1 MLILTTL
8 ISGTT
13 ALIAVISYLLAGPG
27 VSLVLTIG
35 WLSLAVLATG
45 WLVGSHLDEERIEQ
59 SAHADRRLARL
70 EARTEERWASV
81 QDLAHELRNPLAV
94 MATTLDVARGDRD
107 ATVADL
113 RRSAGVVRRAVDRAA
128 GTVDD
133 LIIFAR
139 NETPE
144 AKRTEV
150 DLYRLLAEVVAEHQ
164 GPIDAQR
171 LTVER
176 IRAAVVVGG
185 DRKALKRGLANL
197 IGNAVRLSRPYSV
210 LRVGAGTHCGFA
222 WVGVDDQGPGLDPR
236 QHGRVFQRHWSDDQ
250 ASLGGES
257 RTGLGLAITRQ
268 IAEHH
273 GGLVTLRSEL
283 GGGAEFV
290 IWIPQ
295 SLDADP
301 TEITADGVHPA
312 WSPLLEPN
320 PGPVAAHMTATS
332 PGLVAVPMTTGSP
345 RNPRNR

>member
-1 MLILTTL
+1 MRPIRSRLMLILTAL

-13 ALIAVISYLLAGPG
+13 ALIAGISHLLAGAG

-35 WLSLAVLATG
+35 WLSLAVLATA
-45 WLVGSHLDEERIEQ
+45 WLVGSRLDDERIERTDT
-59 SAHADRRLARL
+59 ADRRLAQL
-70 EARTEERWASV
+70 AARTEERWASV

-94 MATTLDVARGDRD
+94 MATTLDVALGDRD

-113 RRSAGVVRRAVDRAA
+113 RRSAGVVRRTVDRAA

-144 AKRTEV
+144 AMRTEV
-150 DLYRLLAEVVAEHQ
+150 NLYRLLAEVVAEHQ

-171 LTVER
+171 LGVEQFGG
-176 IRAAVVVGG
+176 IAVVSG
-185 DRKALKRGLANL
+185 DRKALKRALAN
-197 IGNAVRLSRPYSV
+197 IVGNAVRLSRPHSV
-210 LRVGAGTHCGFA
+210 LRVGSGTHAGFA

-236 QHGRVFQRHWSDDQ
+236 QHGRVFQRYWSHDQ

-257 RTGLGLAITRQ
+257 RSGLGLAITRQ
-268 IAEHH
+268 IAEQHA
-273 GGLVTLRSEL
+273 GLVTLRSEL

-301 TEITADGVHPA
+301 TAITADGVHPV
-312 WSPLLEPN
+312 WSPLLDPAQ
-320 PGPVAAHMTATS
+320 GRSGHMYRLQPAE
-332 PGLVAVPMTTGSP
+332 
-345 RNPRNR
+345 